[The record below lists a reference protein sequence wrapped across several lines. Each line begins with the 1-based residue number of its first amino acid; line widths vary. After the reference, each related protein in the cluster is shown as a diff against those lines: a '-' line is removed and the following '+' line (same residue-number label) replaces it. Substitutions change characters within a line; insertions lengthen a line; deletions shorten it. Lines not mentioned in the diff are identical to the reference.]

1 MRTGENYRTYVRHPD
16 NEEIRLGKN
25 DKLSTYKTKWKLQ
38 PIINYRDDNFSLT
51 E

>member
-1 MRTGENYRTYVRHPD
+1 MRAGESRRTYVQPPD
-16 NEEIRLGKN
+16 DEEIRLGKN
-25 DKLSTYKTKWKLQ
+25 DKLSTYKTKRKLQ

>member
-25 DKLSTYKTKWKLQ
+25 DKLSTYKTFMNLFY
-38 PIINYRDDNFSLT
+38 ING
-51 E
+51 